1 MPNCAKEMNWMTPN
15 ITGKNSNDVKK
26 MALLYLA
33 ISHNIAMRVWA
44 CVCVL
49 AHMTIKQS
57 NLFVG
62 SFICDTSLFCHIC
75 RISISMRI
83 CAYTYFLFCSLSHSL
98 SLSSSVRT
106 LKSLQLSATSQNAC
120 TRGNLCSRTEQFDFW
135 NSRDGMQEKNEKK
148 AENKEERK

>member
-62 SFICDTSLFCHIC
+62 SFICDTSLFCIHIF
-75 RISISMRI
+75 S
-83 CAYTYFLFCSLSHSL
+83 FLLALALSL

-148 AENKEERK
+148 AENKEEEAEERK